1 MGWWEKWRRRR
12 RRRDSQTLEMMIPAI
27 EILTLGPWSSLYR
40 RSTPFQKEMTY
51 RLIAMLSS
59 PCSLNESRIIR
70 FYRLVQLST
79 SSLAIHE
86 GAIFSAVSGRKLIPI
101 SAIEAPEHGAW
112 YRLLGFCLTIT
123 FCLIPAH
130 QAVSYWNCH
139 WYWRISRLGDHK
151 YLPFVTN
158 PYEIKQAN
166 PLTNTAISKG
176 NGLVC
181 WN

>member
-1 MGWWEKWRRRR
+1 MQCASFLCPS
-12 RRRDSQTLEMMIPAI
+12 SQRPNFWTAIWQKSPKLHLFHIVWLPHTLLYYI
-27 EILTLGPWSSLYR
+27 SSGFR
-40 RSTPFQKEMTY
+40 N
-51 RLIAMLSS
+51 I
-59 PCSLNESRIIR
+59 
-70 FYRLVQLST
+70 QLST
-79 SSLAIHE
+79 SSLAIHG
-86 GAIFSAVSGRKLIPI
+86 GAIFSAVSGRKSIPI